1 MKTTRMAVPMVFA
14 CAVALVAV
22 FGCAGSTQSSRQA
35 TLTTATVVATTMLKS
50 VETYDKTTGDAIVS
64 GATDKAKA
72 AADLQKLRGRVH
84 AVVKVITGALDAIG
98 VANTVNDDAS
108 LTGVQKALNEAIT
121 DVTALTGGR

>member
-1 MKTTRMAVPMVFA
+1 MKSRRMNAAMVLA
-14 CAVALVAV
+14 CVVALAAAL
-22 FGCAGSTQSSRQA
+22 GCASSTQGSRQA

-72 AADLQKLRGRVH
+72 TADLQKLRTRVH
-84 AVVKVITGALDAIG
+84 AVVKGITALLDTIG

-108 LTGVQKALNEAIT
+108 LAGVQKGLNEAIT
-121 DVTALTGGR
+121 DVTALTGGH